1 MRESSTNIQRYGFLT
16 RAEGCYL
23 FADSIS
29 AELKDAIAVAKA
41 ASPVGTHHLQIY
53 NQILTSKYK
62 ALPPCE
68 VQKWEQMAE
77 DINSGNGSD
86 DLKAQ

>member
-16 RAEGCYL
+16 RAEGRYL
-23 FADSIS
+23 SADSIS

-62 ALPPCE
+62 ALPPCDSTLAVHAVYRE
-68 VQKWEQMAE
+68 YTLSPITNLE
-77 DINSGNGSD
+77 
-86 DLKAQ
+86 L